1 MTCFL
6 QYRIFLK
13 ILFIFSEFEKIQTR
27 KTSLCAHNVQLANC
41 TEKFNVNLLL
51 DPELIFD
58 RTKLC
63 EDGLHDIFNLFPKD
77 FSLKQIKPELSGN
90 NEILTPADYY
100 MFKENNENTRVILL
114 SMFSFNNT
122 PKLRQVTSL
131 WCLYR

>member
-1 MTCFL
+1 M
-6 QYRIFLK
+6 
-13 ILFIFSEFEKIQTR
+13 FIFSEFEKIQTR
-27 KTSLCAHNVQLANC
+27 KTSLFAHNVQLANC

-63 EDGLHDIFNLFPKD
+63 EEGLHDIFNLFPKN

-100 MFKENNENTRVILL
+100 ISKKIMKTQESCCWVCSNLTTHLNYV
-114 SMFSFNNT
+114 
-122 PKLRQVTSL
+122 KWLRYGVFIVKSEHNQGIK
-131 WCLYR
+131 

>member
-6 QYRIFLK
+6 QYRIFVK

-27 KTSLCAHNVQLANC
+27 KTYLSAHNVQLANC

-51 DPELIFD
+51 DPKLIFD

-100 MFKENNENTRVILL
+100 MFKENNENTRVMLL
-114 SMFSFNNT
+114 SMF
-122 PKLRQVTSL
+122 
-131 WCLYR
+131 